1 MSARERRSSA
11 SRQSALK
18 VRKAASRITSGRPA
32 ASEMLAPI
40 LALIALMLLAPMF
53 GLFANLLRVGF
64 GLRVLIAEHHVGFAG

>member
-1 MSARERRSSA
+1 
-11 SRQSALK
+11 
-18 VRKAASRITSGRPA
+18 
-32 ASEMLAPI
+32 MLAPI